1 MEKYFNKPIL
11 IVALI
16 LVTLNVVNAQRDL
29 KSNSVLSEKIQDRYS
44 VFIKWK
50 KSNFRNLFIN
60 KTDLFPTGFDGR
72 LNGSRI
78 KAFSLLEGEDE
89 LLQTVDSTIF
99 YWSGDRDNTEKILFP
114 VMNSLDITINQ
125 LLSDP
130 ENEFIPPVPLT
141 DSILS
146 LEFEE
151 SIGAF
156 VPDDRLV
163 QTRNNQDLTELQLN
177 YEHDGFAWIFD
188 EKAEFEYD
196 NRGNMIL
203 AREYDF
209 NGTKWLQDDDQSLE
223 YNSSNRL
230 TATQKIKHNPITGE
244 VYGEFKHAWDY
255 DDKGR
260 LTEVRNFDWSDAI
273 NGWEDDEKE
282 LYTYDDLGNLTKV
295 ELYSWDDDSQ
305 TWEGTDRHHITYN
318 LNNLKEFILSENFIG
333 NQWVEVQQIFYT
345 YDDFNRIVT
354 MEIFLQDNAQWVKL
368 QKAELTYPD
377 NNQVD
382 ITILEWDK
390 DAGVYENLIKNW
402 VVYNDLG
409 QPLRIRYQ
417 IWNEDK
423 WTYFT
428 FLPNSNFYYEDYGPS
443 GHTSGKEREAE
454 FTVFPSPARDIITVK
469 CENVRVENIRILDI
483 KGRVVRSYQS
493 RLHENI
499 IAIPVSD
506 LTPGTYFVRLEGAG
520 CSGVK
525 PFVVQR

>member
-29 KSNSVLSEKIQDRYS
+29 KSINVLSEKIQDRYS

-163 QTRNNQDLTELQLN
+163 QTRNNQDLT
-177 YEHDGFAWIFD
+177 
-188 EKAEFEYD
+188 
-196 NRGNMIL
+196 
-203 AREYDF
+203 
-209 NGTKWLQDDDQSLE
+209 
-223 YNSSNRL
+223 
-230 TATQKIKHNPITGE
+230 
-244 VYGEFKHAWDY
+244 
-255 DDKGR
+255 
-260 LTEVRNFDWSDAI
+260 
-273 NGWEDDEKE
+273 
-282 LYTYDDLGNLTKV
+282 
-295 ELYSWDDDSQ
+295 
-305 TWEGTDRHHITYN
+305 
-318 LNNLKEFILSENFIG
+318 
-333 NQWVEVQQIFYT
+333 
-345 YDDFNRIVT
+345 
-354 MEIFLQDNAQWVKL
+354 
-368 QKAELTYPD
+368 
-377 NNQVD
+377 
-382 ITILEWDK
+382 
-390 DAGVYENLIKNW
+390 
-402 VVYNDLG
+402 
-409 QPLRIRYQ
+409 
-417 IWNEDK
+417 
-423 WTYFT
+423 
-428 FLPNSNFYYEDYGPS
+428 
-443 GHTSGKEREAE
+443 
-454 FTVFPSPARDIITVK
+454 
-469 CENVRVENIRILDI
+469 
-483 KGRVVRSYQS
+483 
-493 RLHENI
+493 
-499 IAIPVSD
+499 
-506 LTPGTYFVRLEGAG
+506 
-520 CSGVK
+520 
-525 PFVVQR
+525 